1 MHDLP
6 ESGNGGQKLTEP
18 HRHIRGRKMHSI
30 VDYGA
35 VADGKSIN
43 TASIQA
49 AVDACS
55 AAGGGVVVVPAGTF
69 VTGTVWLRDGVELHL
84 EKGALLLGSPDLDD
98 YNADDAF
105 PQNMRSEREQWNGA
119 HLILAVE
126 VHDVALTG
134 HGCIDG
140 NGPAFFE
147 PEAPSFEPRFGWSQ
161 GIRHAKD
168 KQRLRPGQMVMFCEC
183 TGVRVSG
190 LTLRNA
196 CCWTCLFYG
205 CDQVIATG
213 LQIMNPPDA
222 ANTDGIDI
230 DCCRQVVVSDCLICT
245 GDDAITLR
253 ANAQRL
259 QDKTR
264 VCEDVAITNCVLDT
278 SICAFRIGVGNGV
291 IRHAAISNIMI
302 RRASTAFLLQ
312 SAYRAPSTGVAI
324 SDLAISNIQAHVVAF
339 PFRFTAG
346 APSAMAVIENIRVNG
361 FYGTCYGGCEFAG
374 SALTRPRHIRLSHI
388 DLAVVPCPLSPAPA
402 AYPDTFLRFRQ
413 VDDVRLDHVQ
423 VTWRGQHPAWRQA
436 LAIEDATV
444 SLADTCDVPEPPPAG
459 SVAAA
464 KA

>member
-1 MHDLP
+1 MY
-6 ESGNGGQKLTEP
+6 
-18 HRHIRGRKMHSI
+18 SI
-30 VDYGA
+30 TNHGA
-35 VADGKSIN
+35 VADGKTVNS
-43 TASIQA
+43 AAIQA

-55 AAGGGVVVVPAGTF
+55 AAGGGMVVVPPGTF

-84 EKGALLLGSPDLDD
+84 EKGAVLLGSPDLDD

-119 HLILAVE
+119 HLILAVGA
-126 VHDVALTG
+126 HDVALTG
-134 HGCIDG
+134 SGCIDG

-147 PEAPSFEPRFGWSQ
+147 PEAPPFAPRFGWSQ

-205 CDQVIATG
+205 CDHVLATG
-213 LQIMNPPDA
+213 LQISNPPDA

-253 ANAQRL
+253 ANPQRL
-259 QDKTR
+259 LDKTR
-264 VCEDVAITNCVLDT
+264 VCEDVAINNCVLDT
-278 SICAFRIGVGNGV
+278 SICAFRIGVGTGV

-312 SAYRAPSTGVAI
+312 SAYREPSTGVAI
-324 SDLAISNIQAHVVAF
+324 SDLAIANIQVHAVAF

-346 APSAMAVIENIRVNG
+346 APSATAPIENIRVNG
-361 FYGTCYGGCEFAG
+361 FYGTCYGGCDFTG
-374 SALTRPRHIRLSHI
+374 SALTRPRHLRFSHV
-388 DLAVVPCPLSPAPA
+388 DLTVGPCPLDPAPA

-413 VDDVRLDHVQ
+413 VDDVRLDHFQ
-423 VTWRGQHPAWRQA
+423 ITWRDQHPAWRQA
-436 LAIEDATV
+436 MAIEDAAVT
-444 SLADTCDVPEPPPAG
+444 LEDTCDVPDPTPVG
-459 SVAAA
+459 SGADS